1 MEENVFNSAKLKKR
15 AITVSVICLAVALA
29 VFVVLDILVTNESEI
44 VGVEFGLFDVDTTP
58 TEIITDST
66 STVNIDGVTVGVS
79 SCKTW
84 DDKVVVL
91 IYGENTG
98 DEKVEWNES
107 DFVLSVLNTSSAEQ
121 RTHYYSEE
129 NETVSIRPHDTFS
142 ADLVYKLDNAEEMT
156 SGEYV
161 FTLSVFRANYHSE
174 AEIIL
179 NL

>member
-1 MEENVFNSAKLKKR
+1 
-15 AITVSVICLAVALA
+15 VICLAVALT
-29 VFVVLDILVTNESEI
+29 VFIVLSILVTNESEI
-44 VGVEFGLFDVDTTP
+44 VGIDFGTFDVDTTP

-66 STVNIDGVTVGVS
+66 GTVNIDGVTVGVS
-79 SCKTW
+79 SCRTW

-107 DFVLSVLNTSSAEQ
+107 DFVLSVLNKSSAEQ

-129 NETVSIRPHDTFS
+129 NETVSVRPHDTFS
-142 ADLVYKLDNAEEMT
+142 ADLVYKIKDAETMMPD
-156 SGEYV
+156 GYV

-174 AEIIL
+174 AEIVL